1 MGGVRRREFI
11 ASGALAAGAL
21 LSPAFLRNALAAPAT
36 AGASPYGPLQPPD
49 ANGVMLPPGFS
60 SRQIARGF
68 QPVPGT
74 AYPWHVYSDGGAIF
88 ATEDGGW
95 ILVSNSEA
103 LAASGAG
110 SSAIR
115 FASDGS
121 IEDAYRILGGTN
133 SNCAG
138 GPTPW
143 GTWLSCEEY
152 DGGMVWECDPRG
164 IFGGQPRP
172 ALGVFNHEAAAVDP
186 VAQRVYLTED
196 QADGGFYRFTPD
208 SYPSLSSG
216 LLEVATVGAGG
227 ALTWTE
233 VPDPS
238 AISGP
243 TRDQVPG
250 MTPFNGGE
258 GIWYAADVLYFT
270 TKGDKKVWAY
280 SPRSDS
286 IEVLYDRAAALDA
299 SLDAVDNVTVTAAG
313 EVFVCEDGGNM
324 EIGLITPD
332 RKVAPFLRLPGPE
345 HQGSELAGV
354 CFAPSGTRMYFASQ
368 RAFPAIQGEPQS
380 GPGAVYEVTGPFRQ
394 AAPGGGSGD
403 GGGSG
408 GGSGGSGGGDG
419 GASSAP
425 GPDYRPT
432 EDRLP
437 FALSVRAP
445 QRIRRALLLRRGLPV
460 RIAAGEPVVL
470 SVALTTSELADRP
483 GLGGSSPR
491 PVTVLLGRRRG
502 LRLRRGGRLR
512 LRLRPGRK
520 GRVRLLRRARTLDA
534 RLVAIAVN
542 GAGRR
547 AVVVRSVRIRSRSS
561 GLQGIG

>member
-1 MGGVRRREFI
+1 M

-21 LSPAFLRNALAAPAT
+21 LSPAFLRHALAASAK
-36 AGASPYGPLQPPD
+36 AGESPYGPLQPPD
-49 ANGVMLPPGFS
+49 ANGLMLPPGFT
-60 SRQIARGF
+60 SRQVARGF

-74 AYPWHVYSDGGAIF
+74 AYPWHVYSDGGATF

-95 ILVSNSEA
+95 ILVSNSESV
-103 LAASGAG
+103 AASGAG

-152 DGGMVWECDPRG
+152 DGGLVWECDPRG
-164 IFGGQPRP
+164 ILSGQPRP

-186 VAQRVYLTED
+186 VARRVFLTED
-196 QADGGFYRFTPD
+196 QSDGGFYRFTPD
-208 SYPSLSSG
+208 SYPSLLSG

-227 ALTWTE
+227 AVTWTE

-238 AISGP
+238 AISEP
-243 TRDQVPG
+243 TRDQVAG

-258 GIWYAADVLYFT
+258 GIWYAADVIYFT

-280 SPRSDS
+280 SPRSES
-286 IEVLYDRAAALDA
+286 IEVLYDRAAAPGA
-299 SLDAVDNVTVTAAG
+299 SLDAVDNVTVTGGG

-332 RKVAPFLRLPGPE
+332 RKVSPFLRLPGPE

-368 RAFPAIQGEPQS
+368 RAFPTIPGQPRS

-394 AAPGGGSGD
+394 TAPWGGGEAPPPPLSD
-403 GGGSG
+403 FRETQ
-408 GGSGGSGGGDG
+408 
-419 GASSAP
+419 P
-425 GPDYRPT
+425 GPPEY
-432 EDRLP
+432 RLP

-445 QRIRRALLLRRGLPV
+445 RRIRRGPLLRRGLPV
-460 RIAAGEPVVL
+460 RIDAGEPVLV
-470 SVALTTSELADRP
+470 SAALMTAALADRP
-483 GLGGSSPR
+483 GRGGSSRR
-491 PVTVLLGRRRG
+491 PVTILLGRRRG
-502 LRLRRGGRLR
+502 VRLGRSGTRRLALRPQRKGRIRLRRRSRSLE
-512 LRLRPGRK
+512 
-520 GRVRLLRRARTLDA
+520 A
-534 RLVAIAVN
+534 RLVVIAVN
-542 GAGRR
+542 RAGRR
-547 AVVVRSVRIRSRSS
+547 AVVTRRVH
-561 GLQGIG
+561 IGRAGR